1 MKGIS
6 HEAHI
11 APSELKI
18 EVEMPYP
25 RFAPGAPIN
34 NKALSPER
42 AQYFSG
48 PEALQAS

>member
-25 RFAPGAPIN
+25 RFAPGVIHM
-34 NKALSPER
+34 SPFQGSMTPSE
-42 AQYFSG
+42 QEIESHF
-48 PEALQAS
+48 